1 MLSWL
6 SKKETPAEHADEF
19 DFSAVETADV
29 AVLFKHSPTC
39 SISWFAQ
46 RQVEA
51 FSAAHPTIPVYTVS
65 VRNRELA
72 REIADRTN
80 VRHESP
86 QVIVFRRGR
95 VTAHTSHEGVT
106 ADYLEEATL

>member
-6 SKKETPAEHADEF
+6 SKKEASSEPTDEF
-19 DFSAVETADV
+19 DFSAVENAEV

-39 SISWFAQ
+39 SISWYAEREVRRFA
-46 RQVEA
+46 E
-51 FSAAHPTIPVYTVS
+51 AHPTIPVHTIS
-65 VRNRELA
+65 IRNRELT
-72 REIADRTN
+72 REVAAKAN

-86 QVIVFRRGR
+86 QVIIFRRGT
-95 VTAHTSHEGVT
+95 VVAHTSHEGVT